1 MGRERNCAMNHADY
15 GMIHSDRV
23 AICVTVSVFHRR
35 QETRSIKRRAAL
47 SGNEK
52 RKRAPGPD
60 RALYCDFTAVRFDNV
75 FAKDQANS
83 GGRVGVGVMIE
94 AFTIAKEHLLIFRRD
109 ADPLINHGKARSG
122 SAVLPDFVQADGD
135 AAAARSKLDGV
146 GY

>member
-1 MGRERNCAMNHADY
+1 
-15 GMIHSDRV
+15 MIHSVRV

-52 RKRAPGPD
+52 RERAPGPD
-60 RALYCDFTAVRFDNV
+60 RALHCDFTAVRFDNM

-83 GGRVGVGVMIE
+83 GGRVGVGVVIE
-94 AFTIAKEHLLIFRRD
+94 ASIIAEEHLLILRRD
-109 ADPLINHGKARSG
+109 TDPLINHGKARGG